1 MVWLRMIIPVSVTS
15 HLSMI
20 PSIELLDKKYLYEH
34 TFKINTGIYFFDY
47 GINEALADT
56 YFEGISV
63 PMGALS
69 TFFKIFTIVWIVG
82 MAVFFVLSAVNYI
95 KLRKTL
101 STSVILKEN
110 VWQSDQISTPFVLGF
125 LKPKIYIP
133 FNVDQD
139 ELDYIISHEKSH
151 IKHFDNLTKTV
162 AYIILIINWY
172 NPLMW
177 VAYKQFSNDLE
188 LYCDETVVKNMKK
201 EERNKYIKT
210 LLNNTVVTNDV
221 FVETLFFGELDIKKE
236 RKIY

>member
-1 MVWLRMIIPVSVTS
+1 MDSRNGSIFRIIGSQSYQITKNTF
-15 HLSMI
+15 HLC
-20 PSIELLDKKYLYEH
+20 H
-34 TFKINTGIYFFDY
+34 FK
-47 GINEALADT
+47 
-56 YFEGISV
+56 
-63 PMGALS
+63 
-69 TFFKIFTIVWIVG
+69 
-82 MAVFFVLSAVNYI
+82 
-95 KLRKTL
+95 RKC
-101 STSVILKEN
+101 VAK
-110 VWQSDQISTPFVLGF
+110 DQISTPFVLGF